1 MYVETFNNLKIKKG
15 KRLFDFSSI
24 PSHKL
29 ADEAESLIQHHSD
42 CIVFLGYLEP
52 GWMLDPKHEARLRA
66 LFRKFETHMIC
77 FFPESIPFSWK
88 NEIDI
93 VYLNKLQ
100 QNECPKIINNG
111 SIMHVKFD
119 DGYPETSG
127 TSSDK

>member
-24 PSHKL
+24 ASHKL

-93 VYLNKLQ
+93 IYLNKLQ

-111 SIMHVKFD
+111 STMHVKFD

>member
-93 VYLNKLQ
+93 AYIRPLKNGAP
-100 QNECPKIINNG
+100 ETINNG
-111 SIMHVKFD
+111 CTLHDES
-119 DGYPETSG
+119 ETE
-127 TSSDK
+127 D